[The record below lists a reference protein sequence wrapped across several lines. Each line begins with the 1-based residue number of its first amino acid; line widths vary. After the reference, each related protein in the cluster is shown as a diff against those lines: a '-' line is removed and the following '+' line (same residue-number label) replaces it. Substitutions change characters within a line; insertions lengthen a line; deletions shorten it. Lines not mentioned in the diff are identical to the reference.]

1 MPVRIS
7 SSVKSIWTLFCRASR
22 PAARIAARA
31 APACPPAPPGRSS
44 RRTGSMRAAAS
55 PTSPSNWPGPY
66 RSSSAAPSATA
77 STAAMTVNWSV
88 RGTSSRAPPPKRTS
102 PCATV
107 WITRSWPSSFP
118 GARRNFCSARQAAP
132 SAASAMS
139 VGCATSPSRLAMRP
153 PRRRCSSRC
162 AAARNT
168 PPPWCA
174 STCTG
179 RSRNTPRHLLSG
191 PRGAAADAAYSDP
204 PLTGRQQAAAGG
216 IEEVPGGALLADLG
230 EQLLIV
236 AVIVHRIDRRGI
248 HDQQRSGIVAVEE
261 PRIRLIQLV
270 EIAAFDVLLIADA
283 ALRDPIHQHID
294 GCLQVH
300 HQIRLRGVHHHP
312 FVDSLVQR
320 IFRIIERHARK
331 ETIFFQQVVRHA
343 HGAEQ
348 ILLANLLQLPG
359 PLKQKKQLRLKRR
372 RARVLVEA
380 LEEWILIR
388 LFEHELSAQRLPQA
402 ARQTGLA
409 DTDRTFD
416 DNESVRYSAHHGTLI
431 RGRKYRRR
439 RISAAVPTRCRVPES
454 QASGRY
460 PPKDTGR
467 SCASTLRGAAA
478 SSPARRQSRP
488 VLR

>member
-7 SSVKSIWTLFCRASR
+7 SSVRSIWTLLCRASR
-22 PAARIAARA
+22 PAPRIAARA

-44 RRTGSMRAAAS
+44 RRTGSMRGAAS
-55 PTSPSNWPGPY
+55 PTSPASWPARY

-77 STAAMTVNWSV
+77 STAAMTVNWRA
-88 RGTSSRAPPPKRTS
+88 RGTSSRAPPPRRTS
-102 PCATV
+102 PCATA
-107 WITRSWPSSFP
+107 WITRNWPSSFP
-118 GARRNFCSARQAAP
+118 GARRNSCSAQRAAP

-139 VGCATSPSRLAMRP
+139 DGCATSPSRSAMRL
-153 PRRRCSSRC
+153 PRRRCSSRG

-168 PPPWCA
+168 PRPWCA

-179 RSRNTPRHLLSG
+179 RSRNTRRRRPRSR
-191 PRGAAADAAYSDP
+191 PRSRPEHSDR
-204 PLTGRQQAAAGG
+204 LGGRQQAAAGR
-216 IEEVPGGALLADLG
+216 IEEVPAGALLADLG

-236 AVIVHRIDRRGI
+236 AVVVHGIDRRGI

-261 PRIRLIQLV
+261 PRIGLIELV

-460 PPKDTGR
+460 RPKDTGR

-478 SSPARRQSRP
+478 SKPAPRGSWRG
-488 VLR
+488 